1 MVMNGRSQ
9 DLLTIGRE
17 VGPFIISLTT
27 ERVMTVSMIPGP
39 RAARYIAISPS
50 VSFIKFNY
58 NSDVLKQ
65 IISYDKNED
74 VTLILFLEIE

>member
-1 MVMNGRSQ
+1 
-9 DLLTIGRE
+9 
-17 VGPFIISLTT
+17 
-27 ERVMTVSMIPGP
+27 MIPGP